1 MHELLE
7 ACLDLDVLAEEV
19 YRRFANDTGNPS
31 LASLFS
37 RLRADKEQHAVWWT
51 DFFRTGSTNSAASVN
66 ADPHVVTYLRAV
78 VETVRC
84 TLQAKFECFT
94 DDDRLAV
101 AASLE
106 YFGLDPVFGE
116 LIDVTDPQGLLGRRA
131 AYDDHLERLVDAMES
146 RRAWALVSQV
156 ALLRAACASSVGGVR
171 MRDDRTGLPS
181 GDAAAA
187 VLTELCSR
195 EARCDEFVSLALL
208 DVGEPLGCLTPANG
222 SLDEA
227 LYLTTSVIQNHL
239 GPGDLLFRDARGR
252 FGAVMPAASADE
264 AGKAAEE
271 LVDAL
276 RERLRSSDGTSAR
289 DSRVRAAVLTVS
301 PGVLP
306 GYDARTMLEDAT
318 GVLERMRANEAGGV
332 GVLNLS

>member
-1 MHELLE
+1 LRELLE
-7 ACLDLDVLAEEV
+7 ACLDLDILAEEV
-19 YRRFANDTGNPS
+19 YRRFANDTGDHS
-31 LASLFS
+31 LSALFS
-37 RLRADKEQHAVWWT
+37 LLRADKEQHAVWWT
-51 DFFRTGSTNSAASVN
+51 DTFRAGINNENVCVD

-84 TLQAKFECFT
+84 TLETRFEGFT
-94 DDDRLAV
+94 DEDRLAV

-116 LIDVTDPQGLLGRRA
+116 LIDVTDPDGLLGRRA
-131 AYDDHLERLVDAMES
+131 AYDDHIERLVRAMES
-146 RRAWALVSQV
+146 QRAWALVSQV
-156 ALLRAACASSVGGVR
+156 ALLRVASARPLGGTR

-195 EARCDEFVSLALL
+195 ETRGDEFVSLALL

-222 SLDEA
+222 SLDDV
-227 LYLTTSVIQNHL
+227 LSLTTSVIQNHL

-264 AGKAAEE
+264 AGKAAEA
-271 LVDAL
+271 LVEAL
-276 RERLRSSDGTSAR
+276 KERLHDGDGKRASGA
-289 DSRVRAAVLTVS
+289 RVRAAVLTVS
-301 PGVLP
+301 PGVSP
-306 GYDARTMLEDAT
+306 RIDARALLADAS
-318 GVLERMRANEAGGV
+318 GMLERMRSDEAGGV
-332 GVLNLS
+332 GILNLS